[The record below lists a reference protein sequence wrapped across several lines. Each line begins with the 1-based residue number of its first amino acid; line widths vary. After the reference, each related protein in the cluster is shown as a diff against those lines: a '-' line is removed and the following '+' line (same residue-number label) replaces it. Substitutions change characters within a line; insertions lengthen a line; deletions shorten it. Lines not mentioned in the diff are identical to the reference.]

1 MEEITFIDRLKWIVV
16 SFLIVFPLLF
26 LGGVHVGPLSVRL
39 IVAYGILGYVLWRG
53 RTDYLPTR
61 GIQLYF
67 IYVAVYIFVKL
78 LNLPAFNAVF
88 VKDLIAVHFVSCI
101 AIYAFPRIFKTESSI
116 RGAYIVIA
124 FGFLL
129 DAFTTFLQY
138 KNSPLG
144 WTIGM
149 AINPTQMDELSEIQS
164 TLENAE
170 DFRRAILAGIMGNAV
185 GNGYFIATMLPV
197 MTYAIWDKFRLK
209 TLWSFAMFVVI
220 AICIYFI
227 QQRMAL
233 VVAAAYIFAIIT
245 LKKTTTVTRILFPAV
260 VIIIIALYINDIQN
274 YDYSKWG
281 RLVNTEDELRS
292 STLTVLDSF
301 ISNPQRLLI
310 GHNQNIT
317 EEDYIIYHTLGH
329 NSFTDTLRLGGVFL
343 FLTYLVLFYYLCKTL
358 VEIILFSR
366 QNEDFRTM
374 GMALGCLCYML
385 YSQTHSTGVQ
395 SGSIIYWTLYILTI
409 QSHRVKYEALEKV
422 AGQEEEDYIEDKAL

>member
-1 MEEITFIDRLKWIVV
+1 
-16 SFLIVFPLLF
+16 
-26 LGGVHVGPLSVRL
+26 
-39 IVAYGILGYVLWRG
+39 
-53 RTDYLPTR
+53 
-61 GIQLYF
+61 
-67 IYVAVYIFVKL
+67 
-78 LNLPAFNAVF
+78 
-88 VKDLIAVHFVSCI
+88 
-101 AIYAFPRIFKTESSI
+101 
-116 RGAYIVIA
+116 
-124 FGFLL
+124 
-129 DAFTTFLQY
+129 
-138 KNSPLG
+138 
-144 WTIGM
+144 
-149 AINPTQMDELSEIQS
+149 
-164 TLENAE
+164 
-170 DFRRAILAGIMGNAV
+170 
-185 GNGYFIATMLPV
+185 
-197 MTYAIWDKFRLK
+197 
-209 TLWSFAMFVVI
+209 
-220 AICIYFI
+220 
-227 QQRMAL
+227 MAL

-301 ISNPQRLLI
+301 VSNPQRLLI

>member
-1 MEEITFIDRLKWIVV
+1 MKEMTFIDQIKWIVV
-16 SFLIVFPLLF
+16 SFLIVFPLIF

-39 IVAYGILGYVLWRG
+39 VVAYGLLGYVLWRG
-53 RTDYLPTR
+53 NTDYLPTR

-67 IYVAVYIFVKL
+67 IYIAVYLFVNL
-78 LNLPAFNAVF
+78 LNLTAFTAVF
-88 VKDLIAVHFVSCI
+88 VKDLIAVYLISCI
-101 AIYAFPRIFKTESSI
+101 AIFALPRIFKTEASI
-116 RGAYIVIA
+116 RGAYIVLA

-197 MTYAIWDKFRLK
+197 MTYAIWDKFKLK
-209 TLWSFAMFVVI
+209 TLWSFAMFALI
-220 AICIYFI
+220 ALCIYYI

-233 VVAAAYIFAIIT
+233 VVAVAYLFAIIT

-301 ISNPQRLLI
+301 VSNPQRLLL
-310 GHNQNIT
+310 GNNQNVT
-317 EEDYIIYHTLGH
+317 NEDYYIFHTLGH
-329 NSFTDTLRLGGVFL
+329 NTFTDSLRLGGIFL
-343 FLTYLVLFYYLCKTL
+343 LLTYIVLFFFLCKTL
-358 VEIILFSR
+358 IEIAFFSR
-366 QNEDFRTM
+366 REEDFRTM
-374 GMALGCLCYML
+374 GMAIGCLCYML

-395 SGSIIYWTLYILTI
+395 SGSIMFWTLYMLTI
-409 QSHRVKYEALEKV
+409 QSHRVRCEAIEEK
-422 AGQEEEDYIEDKAL
+422 EIKE

>member
-1 MEEITFIDRLKWIVV
+1 MEEKTFIDRLKWIVA
-16 SFLIVFPLLF
+16 SFPIVFPLLF
-26 LGGVHVGPLSVRL
+26 LGGVHVGPLSIRL

-67 IYVAVYIFVKL
+67 IYVAVYIFVNL
-78 LNLPAFNAVF
+78 LNLTAFNAVF

-101 AIYAFPRIFKTESSI
+101 AIYAFPRIFKTEASI
-116 RGAYIVIA
+116 RGAYVVIA

-197 MTYAIWDKFRLK
+197 MTYAIGDKFRLK

-260 VIIIIALYINDIQN
+260 AIIIIALYINDIQN

-292 STLTVLDSF
+292 STLTMLDSF

-395 SGSIIYWTLYILTI
+395 SGSIIYWTLYMLTI
-409 QSHRVKYEALEKV
+409 QSHRVKYEALEEV
-422 AGQEEEDYIEDKAL
+422 AVRKEEDYIEDTAL

>member
-67 IYVAVYIFVKL
+67 IYVAVYIFVNL
-78 LNLPAFNAVF
+78 LNLTAFNAVF

-101 AIYAFPRIFKTESSI
+101 AIYAFPRIFKTEASI
-116 RGAYIVIA
+116 RGAYVVIA

-129 DAFTTFLQY
+129 DAFTTYLQY

-149 AINPTQMDELSEIQS
+149 FINPTQQDELSEIQS

-233 VVAAAYIFAIIT
+233 VVAVAYLFAIIT

-281 RLVNTEDELRS
+281 RLVSTEDELRS

-366 QNEDFRTM
+366 QNEDFRTT

-395 SGSIIYWTLYILTI
+395 SGSIIYWTLYMLTI
-409 QSHRVKYEALEKV
+409 QSHRVKYEALEEV
-422 AGQEEEDYIEDKAL
+422 AVREEEDYIEDTAL

>member
-1 MEEITFIDRLKWIVV
+1 MEEKTFIDRLKWIVV
-16 SFLIVFPLLF
+16 SFLIVFPLIF

-67 IYVAVYIFVKL
+67 IYIAVYIFVNL
-78 LNLPAFNAVF
+78 LNLTAFTAVF

-101 AIYAFPRIFKTESSI
+101 ALFAFPRIFKTESSI
-116 RGAYIVIA
+116 RGAYIVLV

-149 AINPTQMDELSEIQS
+149 TINPTQLDELSEIQS

-209 TLWSFAMFVVI
+209 TLWSFAMFVII
-220 AICIYFI
+220 ALCIYYI

-233 VVAAAYIFAIIT
+233 VVAAAYLIAIIT
-245 LKKTTTVTRILFPAV
+245 LKKTTTVTRILFPALS
-260 VIIIIALYINDIQN
+260 IIIIALYINDIQN

-281 RLVNTEDELRS
+281 RLVSTEDNIRS
-292 STLTVLDSF
+292 GTLTVLNSF
-301 ISNPQRLLI
+301 ISNPQDLLI

-317 EEDYIIYHTLGH
+317 EEDSIIFHTLGH
-329 NSFTDTLRLGGVFL
+329 NSFTDTLRLGGIFL
-343 FLTYLVLFYYLCKTL
+343 LVTYIALFYYLCKTL
-358 VEIILFSR
+358 IGIIIFSR
-366 QNEDFRTM
+366 REEDFRTM

-395 SGSIIYWTLYILTI
+395 SGSIIYWTLYMLTI
-409 QSHRVKYEALEKV
+409 QSHRVKYEALEEI
-422 AGQEEEDYIEDKAL
+422 AGQEEEDYIENSTL